1 MSKTIDVTAL
11 GDLLI
16 DFTEN
21 GTSGQGNPLM
31 EANPGGAPC
40 NVLAM
45 LQKLG
50 KNCAF
55 IGKVGQ
61 DAFGDMLEKTLKEA
75 GYEHIRV
82 TDTTLGRGQAW
93 PLVRVIRQS
102 MQDGMPHLVVCRF
115 PDAL

>member
-1 MSKTIDVTAL
+1 MIQEPSVVGFRLSEAL
-11 GDLLI
+11 R
-16 DFTEN
+16 
-21 GTSGQGNPLM
+21 
-31 EANPGGAPC
+31 
-40 NVLAM
+40 
-45 LQKLG
+45 
-50 KNCAF
+50 
-55 IGKVGQ
+55 
-61 DAFGDMLEKTLKEA
+61 TLKEA

>member
-1 MSKTIDVTAL
+1 MIQEPSVVGFRLSEAL
-11 GDLLI
+11 K
-16 DFTEN
+16 
-21 GTSGQGNPLM
+21 
-31 EANPGGAPC
+31 A
-40 NVLAM
+40 
-45 LQKLG
+45 
-50 KNCAF
+50 
-55 IGKVGQ
+55 
-61 DAFGDMLEKTLKEA
+61 LKEA